1 MLPAIVSQPPP
12 TIHGPQPPTSV
23 TAAALGSS
31 TSAFAASSKR
41 PTSSPAQAV
50 IGVGSRMSRAARPRP
65 AEHNGD
71 DSGNGGENRREAFQ
85 KRVGRFH
92 LQTLGALIGVSGSDQ
107 TLGA

>member
-1 MLPAIVSQPPP
+1 
-12 TIHGPQPPTSV
+12 
-23 TAAALGSS
+23 
-31 TSAFAASSKR
+31 
-41 PTSSPAQAV
+41 
-50 IGVGSRMSRAARPRP
+50 MSRAARPRP